1 MLSALK
7 DFCSKPLKE
16 MGLQV
21 TDWFDFRSWAFLV
34 TLVLME
40 KTSLGIV
47 HIHTQESLGEKTM
60 HRKMSWGVLS
70 LRGMMGLF
78 VRLVSSSTA
87 GGKGEEI

>member
-1 MLSALK
+1 MLFALK

-40 KTSLGIV
+40 KTSLCIV
-47 HIHTQESLGEKTM
+47 HIHTQESLGEKTAQKNAL
-60 HRKMSWGVLS
+60 RCS
-70 LRGMMGLF
+70 LTKRYDGAICEACEP
-78 VRLVSSSTA
+78 STA
-87 GGKGEEI
+87 GGRGEEI

>member
-1 MLSALK
+1 MLFALK

-40 KTSLGIV
+40 KTSLCIV
-47 HIHTQESLGEKTM
+47 HIHTQESLGEKTAQ
-60 HRKMSWGVLS
+60 KLPWDVLS

-78 VRLVSSSTA
+78 ARLVSTNTA
-87 GGKGEEI
+87 GGRGEEI